1 MVGRLLPTVVGRL
14 LVKDVGD
21 PKSTMLVGK
30 AVLAVVRRVDEEV
43 CEVGSLRSV
52 DESDPSSVLDGVAA
66 ADGVRVEALV
76 EAVDKALVEEAG
88 VVTGIVEVRGLLAKL
103 LFTQSLVLSLHWY
116 PRSQHRPD
124 RQMGPP
130 LQDPPLHMG

>member
-1 MVGRLLPTVVGRL
+1 MVGRLLLIDVGRL
-14 LVKDVGD
+14 LVKDAGD

-30 AVLAVVRRVDEEV
+30 AELAVVRRVDEEV
-43 CEVGSLRSV
+43 CDVGSLRSV

-76 EAVDKALVEEAG
+76 DKALVEEAG

-103 LFTQSLVLSLHWY
+103 FFTQSLVFSLHWY